1 MPVLIDTNVLLR
13 IVEPNDPEYTLVREA
28 IKALTARGESLC
40 FASQNLVEFW
50 NVCTRPV
57 SKNGLGLTPRQTDE
71 RATLLESRFRFLPD
85 NERVHAEWRRLEVA
99 HSVAGVQ
106 VHDARL
112 VAAMLV
118 HGVPQV
124 LTLNDRDFG
133 RYTPRRFSDSCRRER
148 DPGSSP
154 RPAPRRRPKPWP
166 AIP

>member
-1 MPVLIDTNVLLR
+1 MSVLIDTNILLR
-13 IVEPNDPEYTLVREA
+13 FLELTDPEYALVREA
-28 IKALTARGESLC
+28 VELLTARGESLC

-57 SKNGLGLTPRQTDE
+57 SKNGLGLTPAQTAE
-71 RATLLESRFRFLPD
+71 RATLIERRFRLLPD
-85 NERVHAEWRRLEVA
+85 NERVHAEWRRLVVA

-118 HGVPQV
+118 HGVPRL

-133 RYTPRRFSDSCRRER
+133 RYSEISVVHPRDVV
-148 DPGSSP
+148 
-154 RPAPRRRPKPWP
+154 PATFGQ
-166 AIP
+166 